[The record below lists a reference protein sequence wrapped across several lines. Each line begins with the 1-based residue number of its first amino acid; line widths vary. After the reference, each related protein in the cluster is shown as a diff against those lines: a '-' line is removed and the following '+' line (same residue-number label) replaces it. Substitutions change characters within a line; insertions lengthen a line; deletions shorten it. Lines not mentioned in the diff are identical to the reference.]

1 MGARRRSTRPGSGV
15 SASAVG
21 ARGVEARCRRAGSW
35 AEGRALVVQRRKR
48 RVRIVGGRS
57 RRSGLRAEA
66 RLGAHRARV
75 DRRCPNTLRDIERT
89 RVYRGWG
96 GALDGRRGSNED
108 VAVAHRGPVT
118 HGPAGWSGACTKEQ
132 GGCDQ
137 AGNTDFMRLT
147 SLCCRSIK
155 AVNVGPAAGF
165 PVCRGATFSTRL
177 SGLSDNP
184 APSHGSAQGRRPS
197 AP

>member
-75 DRRCPNTLRDIERT
+75 DRPDRTCVDGRCPNTLRDIERT

-118 HGPAGWSGACTKEQ
+118 HGPGGLSGACTKEQ

-137 AGNTDFMRLT
+137 DWKYGLHEADL
-147 SLCCRSIK
+147 LVLSI
-155 AVNVGPAAGF
+155 NQGGQRGPCGWV
-165 PVCRGATFSTRL
+165 P
-177 SGLSDNP
+177 GL
-184 APSHGSAQGRRPS
+184 QGCDV
-197 AP
+197 